1 MNAFEP
7 SSTLRRLYPE
17 ADVGGY
23 TRYDGFV
30 EFYSRVN
37 ALLTPGSRV
46 LDFGAGRG
54 QWTDRDALPA
64 YSQHLRAFHERVAF
78 VAGTDVDPV
87 VMTNPT
93 LTEAYTVPPGQR
105 LPFADESFDMVLA
118 DHVIEH
124 IQHDHAQGVAGE
136 VMRLLKPGGWFAART
151 PNKWGI
157 IGVAARAVPNAM
169 HTRVLHKLQPD
180 RKDQDVFP
188 VAYAMNTRKD
198 LRRLFPPPHSLH
210 VYGHASEPRYFGNSV
225 AAWRTASFID
235 RLTPPRMAPTLM
247 IFVQKGA

>member
-1 MNAFEP
+1 MSDFEP
-7 SSTLRRLYPE
+7 GATLRRLYPE
-17 ADVGGY
+17 AEVGGY

-30 EFYSRVN
+30 EFYSRIN
-37 ALLTPGSRV
+37 ALLTPDSRV

-54 QWTDRDALPA
+54 QWADQDALPA
-64 YSQHLRAFHERVAF
+64 YSRHLRAFHERVAY

-93 LTEAYTVPPGQR
+93 LAEAHTVTAGAA
-105 LPFADESFDMVLA
+105 LPFADESFDLVLA

-124 IQHDHAQGVAGE
+124 VQRDDAQQVADE

-151 PNKWGI
+151 PNKWGV
-157 IGVAARAVPNAM
+157 IGVGARAVPNNL
-169 HTRVLHKLQPD
+169 HTKVLHKLQPGRLD
-180 RKDQDVFP
+180 FDVFP
-188 VAYAMNTRKD
+188 VAYNMNTRKD
-198 LRRLFPPPHSLH
+198 LARLFPAPHRLH

-225 AAWRTASFID
+225 PAWRVASFVD

-247 IFVQKGA
+247 VFVQKG